1 LLVQAGTSIAETN
14 KKNREDQKKESTKK
28 LVENFL
34 DHYSVVILMTIVTA
48 YSLFFDDLRVLTM
61 PKSVDETFYVVT
73 FVGMMLFTAEIVLRT
88 YAQDD
93 YVYSFFFWLDIISTI
108 TMITDIPWIWNLII
122 DDGNTNSA
130 GKSSA

>member
-1 LLVQAGTSIAETN
+1 
-14 KKNREDQKKESTKK
+14 
-28 LVENFL
+28 
-34 DHYSVVILMTIVTA
+34 MTIVTA